1 MISVIFCIDPELEL
15 LDCMV
20 TFVFSEELLCYFT
33 QWLSH
38 FTFYPTAI
46 SPHSYQYF
54 LSLPPCLSFSL
65 SSSFPSLIV
74 IALLMGA
81 EWYLIVVLICIFL
94 MIPHDIPHH
103 DSSWYST
110 SFHVLI
116 DHLYMY
122 IFGEMSIQVFC
133 PFSNEFIG
141 FWVGLEIWFFFLM
154 VFKKKKRKW
163 TCSVVSDSLQPHGQ

>member
-1 MISVIFCIDPELEL
+1 MFTFMISVIFCIDPELEL

-110 SFHVLI
+110 S
-116 DHLYMY
+116 
-122 IFGEMSIQVFC
+122 
-133 PFSNEFIG
+133 
-141 FWVGLEIWFFFLM
+141 WFLM
-154 VFKKKKRKW
+154 IFHIISCAYWPFVYVYLWRNVY
-163 TCSVVSDSLQPHGQ
+163 SSLLSIF